1 MRKRKS
7 VLKTC
12 KNPDASMAKKS
23 QREKEI
29 LKQLAAQRGL
39 DRKHYFATGGE
50 SARWRGRKLVQRNKK
65 KYTRKVKF
73 K

>member
-1 MRKRKS
+1 
-7 VLKTC
+7 
-12 KNPDASMAKKS
+12 MAKKS
-23 QREKEI
+23 QCEKKI
-29 LKQLAAQRGL
+29 LKQLAVQRGL

-50 SARWRGRKLVQRNKK
+50 VAQWRGRKLVQRNKK